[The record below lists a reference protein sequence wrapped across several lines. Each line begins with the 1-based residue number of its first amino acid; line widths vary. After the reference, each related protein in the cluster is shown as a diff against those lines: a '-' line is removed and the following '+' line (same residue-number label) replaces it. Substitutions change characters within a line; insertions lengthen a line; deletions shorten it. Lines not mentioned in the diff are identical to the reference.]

1 MVASESDATVPD
13 ATVPDGWL
21 FRGTLSTV
29 HINVHLL
36 VLVYHARSGKAASA
50 VMFPQ

>member
-13 ATVPDGWL
+13 GWL
-21 FRGTLSTV
+21 FRRALSTV

-36 VLVYHARSGKAASA
+36 VPVYHARSGKAASA